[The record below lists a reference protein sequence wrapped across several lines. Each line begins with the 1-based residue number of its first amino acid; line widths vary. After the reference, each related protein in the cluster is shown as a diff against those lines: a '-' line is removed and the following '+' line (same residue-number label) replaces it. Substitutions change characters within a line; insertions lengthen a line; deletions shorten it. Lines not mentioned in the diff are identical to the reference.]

1 MAVRHTAAGCCRNG
15 AGNLVADPAGL
26 LHTLP
31 MPTPVSPKPPHVR
44 EITPRSVAVGL
55 LVALV
60 IGASYPYV
68 VLKFGFGP
76 NISVVSAFFGFMA
89 LGLFSKTY
97 NRWENNIVQT
107 AGTTAGQIAFLCWL
121 LAAFDILA
129 AEPESGFDV
138 HLTRMQTFVWL
149 SASGLLGVLLA
160 VPLRRHFIE
169 DENLPFPDGIAAGET
184 LIMLD
189 SRGEQARKSAFVM
202 FGALIL
208 SGSTF
213 LATQLRWIVDNIPVA
228 VNAFSAR
235 VGLGFGVSLLNIGSG
250 MIIGLRISASMLIG
264 GVIGWVLAP
273 PWLLSRGLIS
283 ADARRVDILLLI
295 MWPAVG
301 MLVAGGMSAL
311 LLRWGVLVRTFK
323 GLASSASA
331 SGDLPLRWVWV
342 GSLAAS
348 IFLVGVQA
356 VFFGTPVWHSVV
368 AIALSVPLGLV
379 ALRVL
384 GETNWGP
391 ISTMTNVMQAIFGG
405 LAPGD
410 LRANMVSSGITG
422 AVAAESEG
430 LMQDFRTGQMVGST
444 PRMLTYMQLLSV
456 PVGAL
461 ALAFMYPL
469 LRDTYG
475 VIGENAQL
483 LSPTSQRWVGFAKLV
498 TQELTGPAAANPAAA
513 ARLAWMT
520 TSLAVG
526 ALIGVVL
533 TLLEQKERWRPYVPS
548 PTGMGIAMLIPINA
562 VTMIFVGAAADSVW
576 AKASP
581 DSHERYS
588 IPIASGLIAGEALVA
603 VVIPLLVTVGL
614 MRLA

>member
-1 MAVRHTAAGCCRNG
+1 
-15 AGNLVADPAGL
+15 
-26 LHTLP
+26 LP
-31 MPTPVSPKPPHVR
+31 PSTTPKPPHIR

-89 LGLFSKTY
+89 LGLFSKNY

-129 AEPESGFDV
+129 AEPGSGFDV

-160 VPLRRHFIE
+160 VPLRKHFIE

-189 SRGEQARKSAFVM
+189 SHGEQARASAFAM
-202 FGALIL
+202 FGALIA
-208 SGSTF
+208 SGLTF
-213 LATQLRWIVDNIPVA
+213 LATQLKWVVDNIPLA
-228 VNAFSAR
+228 ANAFSAR

-250 MIIGLRISASMLIG
+250 IIIGFRISASMLIG
-264 GVIGWVLAP
+264 GVIAWVLAP
-273 PWLLSRGLIS
+273 PWLLSRGLLA
-283 ADARRVDILLLI
+283 ADARRVDILLLV

-301 MLVAGGMSAL
+301 MLVAGGMAAL

-323 GLASSASA
+323 GLASSGGH
-331 SGDLPLRWVWV
+331 SGDLPLRWVWM
-342 GSLAAS
+342 GSLASA

-356 VFFGTPVWHSVV
+356 LFFGTPVWHSVV
-368 AIALSVPLGLV
+368 AIVLSVPLGLV

-391 ISTMTNVMQAIFGG
+391 ISTMTNVMQAVFGG

-410 LRANMVSSGITG
+410 LRANMVSSGITA

-444 PRMLTYMQLLSV
+444 PRMLTYMQLIAV

-475 VIGENAQL
+475 VIGDNAQL

-513 ARLAWMT
+513 ARLSWMIR
-520 TSLAVG
+520 SLGVG
-526 ALIGVVL
+526 ALVGIAL
-533 TLLEQKERWRPYVPS
+533 TLLEQKETWRPYVPS
-548 PTGMGIAMLIPINA
+548 PAGMGIAMLIPINA
-562 VTMIFVGAAADSVW
+562 VTVIFLGAAGDRIW

-581 DSHERYS
+581 ENHQRYS

-603 VVIPLLVTVGL
+603 VVIPLLVTVGV
-614 MRLA
+614 MRLP

>member
-1 MAVRHTAAGCCRNG
+1 MPLAQPVDENVSAAISQK
-15 AGNLVADPAGL
+15 PA
-26 LHTLP
+26 HI
-31 MPTPVSPKPPHVR
+31 R
-44 EITPRSVAVGL
+44 ELSPRSVAVGL
-55 LVALV
+55 FVALL

-76 NISVVSAFFGFMA
+76 NISVVSAFFGFLA
-89 LGLFSKTY
+89 LGLFSRNY

-129 AEPESGFDV
+129 AEPDSGFDV
-138 HLTRMQTFVWL
+138 HLTRVQSWVWL

-160 VPLRRHFIE
+160 VPLRKHFIE

-189 SRGEQARKSAFVM
+189 SRGPQARASAFAMV
-202 FGALIL
+202 GALVL
-208 SGSTF
+208 SGLTF
-213 LATQLRWIVDNIPVA
+213 LATQLKWIAENIAVA

-250 MIIGLRISASMLIG
+250 MIIGLRISASMFLG
-264 GVIGWVLAP
+264 GIIGWVLAP
-273 PWLLSRGLIS
+273 PWLLARGLID
-283 ADARRVDILLLI
+283 ADARRVDILLVV

-301 MLVAGGMSAL
+301 MLIAGGIAGL
-311 LLRWGVLVRTFK
+311 LLRWNVLIKSFK
-323 GLASSASA
+323 GLAAGGT
-331 SGDLPLRWVWV
+331 SGDLPLRWVWS
-342 GSLAAS
+342 GSVVAAV
-348 IFLVGVQA
+348 FLIIVQRL
-356 VFFGTPVWHSVV
+356 FFGTPVWHSAV
-368 AIALSVPLGLV
+368 AIVLSVPLGLV

-391 ISTMTNVMQAIFGG
+391 ISTMTNLMQAMFGVI
-405 LAPGD
+405 APGD
-410 LRANMVSSGITG
+410 LRASMVSSGITG

-430 LMQDFRTGQMVGST
+430 LMQDFRAGQMIGST
-444 PRMLTYMQLLSV
+444 PRLLTYMQLLAV
-456 PVGAL
+456 PFGAL

-475 VIGENAQL
+475 VIGEHAQL
-483 LSPTSQRWVGFAKLV
+483 LSPTSQRWVGFAKIV
-498 TQELTGPAAANPAAA
+498 TRELSGTGVISAAAA
-513 ARLAWMT
+513 ARLSWMKM
-520 TSLAVG
+520 SFAIG
-526 ALIGVVL
+526 ALVGIAL
-533 TLLEQKERWRPYVPS
+533 TLLEQRPAWRSLVPS

-562 VTMIFVGAAADSVW
+562 VTMIFLGAAVDRVW
-576 AKASP
+576 EKAAP
-581 DSHERYS
+581 ASHARYS

-614 MRLA
+614 MNLP